1 ARSTYSVNVHPRAST
16 YRRNSESW
24 FSGSWSSVE
33 TRASTAAF
41 MRPSW
46 VVGFPFTLASSPLTG
61 FATVDGLGALAG
73 DRPLALRFHD
83 AFGFRPRQQCPTHLL
98 RERNA
103 VADLD
108 RLQGSQQVLVQTER
122 GLFQRGHVVL
132 CITS

>member
-1 ARSTYSVNVHPRAST
+1 
-16 YRRNSESW
+16 
-24 FSGSWSSVE
+24 
-33 TRASTAAF
+33 

-132 CITS
+132 CITSIIRPRKSPSTGPRPFCISSALRLASNR